1 MADAGE
7 HRFTNRLASET
18 SPYLLQHAH
27 NPVDWS
33 PWGPD
38 ALARAKLLDRPIFL
52 SIGYAACHWCHVM
65 ERESFEDEA
74 TAAVLNAN
82 FIPIK
87 VDREER
93 PDLDQVYMAAVQ
105 AMTGGGGWPMSVFL
119 TPEGRPFYG
128 GTYFPDTPRHGLPSF
143 RQLLEG
149 ISGAWRT
156 QRGELETSGLRL
168 VEALAGASS
177 LPPGAAAPTA
187 QVLDVAAAG
196 IERQFDAATGGWGSA
211 PKFPQ
216 PMTIE
221 FLLRRA
227 AATGDARPL
236 AIARWSLDAMA
247 DGGIHDQLGGGFH
260 RYATD
265 ARWLVPHFEQML
277 YDNAQLARAYLQA
290 WRVTGDVRYRD
301 VATGTLDYMTRELRT
316 ADGAFAASQDA
327 DTEGEEGG
335 TFTWTAAEIREVL
348 GDDAAAFEASY
359 DVTDGGN
366 WEGVA
371 ILQRI
376 TPPGGPK
383 AEGNLAVARGRL
395 LERRLTRPQP
405 ARDNKALAA
414 WNGLAIGAFAD
425 AHRLGLGEG
434 RYLEAAGAA
443 ADAILGGLFDA
454 TTGRLQRSWK
464 DGRATG
470 AGVLEDYAD
479 LADGLLA
486 LYEGTFVEQWFVV
499 ARQLGDAILDHFVD
513 PDGGFFD
520 TADDHERLITRP
532 KDVQDNAVPSGGAV
546 ATFVLLRL
554 HALTGEGRY
563 RTAADAAIAS
573 VAPLAARY
581 PTAFAKWLTATD
593 FALADVVEI
602 AIVGDP
608 GEPATRAL
616 IDATDEAGDARV
628 IAVASDPA
636 GSAIPLL
643 ADRIAIGGDPT
654 AYVCRGFA
662 CQLPVTT
669 SEALRAQLR
678 APAAAPL
685 AEAPVSE

>member
-1 MADAGE
+1 MAEAAGGE
-7 HRFTNRLASET
+7 HRYTNRLATET

-82 FIPIK
+82 YVPIK

-149 ISGAWRT
+149 IRDAWRT

-168 VEALAGASS
+168 VEALSGANALPASS
-177 LPPGAAAPTA
+177 TTMPTPE
-187 QVLDVAAAG
+187 VLETAVVG
-196 IERQFDAATGGWGSA
+196 IERQFDGMNGGWGGA

-227 AATGDARPL
+227 ATTGAARPL
-236 AIARWSLDAMA
+236 AMARRSLDAMA

-277 YDNAQLARAYLQA
+277 YDNAQLAHVYLQA
-290 WRVTGDVRYRD
+290 WRVTGDERYRD
-301 VATGTLDYMTRELRT
+301 VATGTLDYLTRELRT
-316 ADGAFAASQDA
+316 TDGAFAASQDA

-335 TFTWTAAEIREVL
+335 TFTWAAAQIRDVL
-348 GDDAAAFEASY
+348 GDASPAFEAAY
-359 DVTDGGN
+359 DVTEPGN
-366 WEGVA
+366 WEGKT

-376 TPPGGPK
+376 APPGGPK
-383 AEGNLAVARGRL
+383 VEAELAAGRARL
-395 LERRLTRPQP
+395 LERRQGRPQP
-405 ARDNKALAA
+405 PRDDKALAA
-414 WNGLAIGAFAD
+414 WNGLAIGAFAE
-425 AHRLGLGEG
+425 AHRLGLGPI
-434 RYLEAAGAA
+434 YLDATVAA
-443 ADAILGGLFDA
+443 AEAILGGLFDA
-454 TTGRLQRSWK
+454 GTGRLKRSWK

-470 AGVLEDYAD
+470 EGVLEDYAD

-486 LYEGTFVEQWFVV
+486 LYEATFVERWFVV
-499 ARQLGDAILDHFVD
+499 ARQLGDAILGHFTD

-520 TADDHERLITRP
+520 TADNHERLITRP
-532 KDVQDNAVPSGGAV
+532 KDVQDNAVPSGGAM

-554 HALTGEGRY
+554 HALTGDGRY
-563 RTAADAAIAS
+563 RTAAEAAIAS

-581 PTAFAKWLTATD
+581 PTAFAKWLTAID

-608 GEPATRAL
+608 TEPATREL
-616 IDATDEAGDARV
+616 IAAAERVVDVRVLAVSGDPT
-628 IAVASDPA
+628 ASL
-636 GSAIPLL
+636 IPLL
-643 ADRIAIGGDPT
+643 ADRIAIDGRPT

-662 CQLPVTT
+662 CQIPVT
-669 SEALRAQLR
+669 SAEDLRNQLEPSG
-678 APAAAPL
+678 AT
-685 AEAPVSE
+685 PVSE